1 MTTNLICL
9 WEFSHYGCLREVSH
23 NGHNRQRFTHV
34 TKFMKYIVHGWDAQ
48 CRELSV
54 RLRPSRNLSF
64 SINELQYFSRGC
76 FPMLGFYHMKCW
88 CSNVVINCLII

>member
-23 NGHNRQRFTHV
+23 NEHNQQRFTHV

-48 CRELSV
+48 CRELSM
-54 RLRPSRNLSF
+54 RLRMSCISLSPLMSF
-64 SINELQYFSRGC
+64 NTLPVDV
-76 FPMLGFYHMKCW
+76 FPCWGFTT
-88 CSNVVINCLII
+88 